1 QVHRWV
7 TRTPLFAAASEMLV
21 RARLDGYA
29 MPDSSATFLHE
40 IKAVTRHR
48 PLLRRGTNGLWVAR
62 VVLDL

>member
-1 QVHRWV
+1 
-7 TRTPLFAAASEMLV
+7 MLV